1 MSRIKGEYVATIRF
15 VMDFDKSEMTRSFDE
30 VKQRLFDGYITDG
43 IREVVTDQIFG
54 DEYGTVTVTQQYAEI
69 NEVDDEPETENAE

>member
-1 MSRIKGEYVATIRF
+1 MSRIKGEYIATVRF

-69 NEVDDEPETENAE
+69 REEESDE

>member
-1 MSRIKGEYVATIRF
+1 MSRIKGEYIATVRF
-15 VMDFDKSEMTRSFDE
+15 VMDFDKSEMTRPFDE

-54 DEYGTVTVTQQYAEI
+54 DEYGTLTVTQQYAEI
-69 NEVDDEPETENAE
+69 REEESDG